1 MARTSERPTCA
12 ECGSFDVSLEV
23 SAAYWDSATRTAVAG
38 DICDSGHWCN
48 ACDGETRL
56 NWIKTISPELT
67 LPEFNT
73 ILGALRWWQ
82 HMEMYNPEISS
93 RRAPDVFDIACAG
106 TPDSLLSE
114 DEIDALCAR
123 INE

>member
-1 MARTSERPTCA
+1 MSRPVCA
-12 ECGSFDVSLEV
+12 TCGSFDVSLETT
-23 SAAYWDSATRTAVAG
+23 AAYWNAG
-38 DICDSGHWCN
+38 TGQAEVRDLCDKGHYCN
-48 ACDGETRL
+48 TCDGECRL
-56 NWIKTISPELT
+56 NWIETIIPELT

-73 ILGALRWWQ
+73 ILAALRWWQ

-93 RRAPDVFDIACAG
+93 RRAPDVFEIACYG
-106 TPDSLLSE
+106 NDDSLLGE